1 MPVSELACENEARH
15 GSVTWECEG
24 RKKTATFLQSEKMQ
38 KLFLH
43 RKWLWEN
50 HYKVVKEQISFS
62 GGAGGR
68 LCFPQCWC
76 KQAESPLLPADAITA
91 LRSGAAGGEQRWC
104 SAPCNKC
111 LCRALGRSVPAAIHT
126 RTHPSSPALFH
137 FLLLTH
143 AAASEQGWIL
153 LWLLFFFISWNI
165 RLNHICRYFRFF
177 IHVTPELYLL
187 LK

>member
-1 MPVSELACENEARH
+1 
-15 GSVTWECEG
+15 
-24 RKKTATFLQSEKMQ
+24 MQ

-153 LWLLFFFISWNI
+153 LWLFFFYFLEHLSKSHLQIFQIFHPRDTWALFTFEISHLIN
-165 RLNHICRYFRFF
+165 R
-177 IHVTPELYLL
+177 IHYPLL
-187 LK
+187 LSCHSGNKRHDCRSIQWLSW